1 MKKWKFL
8 VATALVCGA
17 LTTVTSCIDNDEPAG
32 ISDLRG
38 AKAELIKA
46 QAALKLVEV
55 EYQKVNVEI
64 QSIKLEKEKV
74 QLQID
79 QYNAEM
85 LAAKT
90 EYEKEQWAQKKAAV
104 IAEYEGTIYNLK
116 KIAAEN
122 QAAYEKA
129 LADLQIAQL
138 TAKNDAFSAKI
149 TLVLAQIN
157 GLRTTL
163 KTAQDNVLDGNATL
177 VDLLAKN
184 NDEALRKDTLAVFYA
199 QAAIDTKQKE
209 IDALT
214 TFKETDFAEWKSK
227 ADALKDSIAEVS
239 KAIANKQIEM
249 DEYDE
254 KMTPYTV
261 AITQLNTQLTT
272 SVDAEQ
278 PEIAE
283 EIESDITAI
292 TPAFPASSPLEDM
305 SQDLTDHAD
314 AVKDAYD
321 NILFGLGYD
330 NASTENLA
338 AASKD
343 AKSLMD
349 ATYAAYQ
356 ADSTD
361 WKTKFDAFK
370 IALGKY
376 GYTYSLDGAGN
387 IQFTELANSAWK
399 KANDAITDF
408 LALTTPAT
416 ADEDKVAKAVRDY
429 AELRKAIDGFT
440 VNNTATADQAA
451 LITDINGSGVA
462 VLGSSSFAS
471 NDGTYGDWRDA
482 SNKAFGKL
490 AQTIVSDPT
499 SGSYFKYLEAAD
511 AKELLDNI
519 DKWIA
524 YETAVR
530 ALIPSFETQMKDV
543 KDAIAAKEAEKKPLQ
558 DAYDALS
565 NQQAVLNAQSAAWN
579 QVLTTVKGAT
589 LDWVCNDPSNPN
601 YLTVKRIAL
610 SGIEA
615 LLKQAEKDLN
625 GDGTLS
631 LPGLLGNLA
640 TAKENLAILQKEI
653 AEGADALTVSIK
665 KQENQN
671 AIYEAQLAEYQKQL
685 DILIAE
691 KDALIEAL
699 NTQN

>member
-79 QYNAEM
+79 QYNAEIE
-85 LAAKT
+85 AART
-90 EYEKEQWAQKKAAV
+90 EYEKEQWAQMKAAV

-129 LADLQIAQL
+129 LADLQVAQL

-149 TLVLAQIN
+149 TLILTQIN
-157 GLRTTL
+157 RLRTTL
-163 KTAQDNVLDGNATL
+163 KGAQDNVLDGNATL

-214 TFKETDFAEWKSK
+214 TFKETDFADWKSK

-249 DEYDE
+249 DEYSE

-261 AITQLNTQLTT
+261 AISQLNTQLTT

-278 PEIAE
+278 PDVAE
-283 EIESDITAI
+283 EIEADIALI
-292 TPAFPASSPLEDM
+292 IPAFPASSPLEDM
-305 SQDLTDHAD
+305 SEDLTDHAD

-330 NASTENLA
+330 NASAENLA

-370 IALGKY
+370 TALTKY
-376 GYTYSLDGAGN
+376 GYTYSLDGTGR

-399 KANDAITDF
+399 KANDAITDY

-429 AELRKAIDGFT
+429 AELRKAVDGFT

-451 LITDINGSGVA
+451 LITDINTLRVA
-462 VLGSSSFAS
+462 VLGSSTFAS
-471 NDGTYGDWRDA
+471 NDGTYGDWSDA
-482 SNKAFGKL
+482 STKAFGKL

-499 SGSYFKYLEAAD
+499 SGSYFNYLEAAD

-565 NQQAVLNAQSAAWN
+565 NQQAVLNAQSTAWN
-579 QVLTTVKGAT
+579 QVLTTVTNAT

-601 YLTVKRIAL
+601 YLTVQSIAL
-610 SGIEA
+610 SGIET
-615 LLKQAEKDLN
+615 LLKQAEEDLN
-625 GDGTLS
+625 GDGI

-640 TAKENLAILQKEI
+640 AAKENLAVLQKEI